1 MNEPMSL
8 LVIVVPE
15 SLEDPL
21 VDELLLH
28 PEWVSGFDTQAVEG
42 HGSGRA
48 QKSGAER
55 VRGRARRVRVEMAIT
70 EPNARALLG
79 HLKRVMPQQDVV
91 YWMQGLAE
99 FGRFA

>member
-21 VDELLLH
+21 IDELLLH

-42 HGSGRA
+42 HGSGMAR
-48 QKSGAER
+48 KSGAER
-55 VRGRARRVRVEMAIT
+55 VRGRARRVRAPWSASGGIWACSGVLWRSLRSVGEQLSWR
-70 EPNARALLG
+70 PW
-79 HLKRVMPQQDVV
+79 RVSLPA
-91 YWMQGLAE
+91 G
-99 FGRFA
+99 